1 MRKHSLELRHLKAIV
16 MLAEELSYTKAAFR
30 LGISQP
36 AVTRTIQDAE
46 RKLGRQLF
54 ERNKTKVRLTDAGRT
69 YVAEAR
75 LALEHE
81 ERAMYSAKAAA
92 QNVEAN
98 LNIGRSQYTDPLLTD
113 ALLAVHLPLY
123 PQLDIQLHSAFAPE
137 LAHDVLVGRL
147 DLALIVH
154 PDLSPRLS
162 TTKIT
167 EAPLHVLLS
176 EDDPLAGQTRLRL
189 QDLSGKRWIMF
200 DRRAHPSLYEILF
213 EHAHACNAEPRG
225 LHHVMSAEE
234 AGQLV
239 TRGSGVA
246 FLSKT
251 GALRVAHNGLV
262 ARELDEADLCLDV
275 HLAAR
280 AEDGSKL
287 VSEFVR
293 AYVKLLKPVLK
304 PPQMSLPI
312 ELGTQRR
319 A

>member
-1 MRKHSLELRHLKAIV
+1 MPKHSLELRHLKAIV
-16 MLAEELSYTKAAFR
+16 MLAEALSYTKAAFR

-46 RKLGRQLF
+46 RKLGRKLF
-54 ERNKTKVRLTDAGRT
+54 ERDRTKVQLTDAGRT

-81 ERAMYSAKAAA
+81 ERATHYAKAVA

-137 LAHDVLVGRL
+137 LVHDVLVGRL
-147 DLALIVH
+147 DLALVAH
-154 PDLSPRLS
+154 PDLSPRLT

-167 EAPLHVLLS
+167 EAPLHILLA
-176 EDDPLAGQTRLRL
+176 EEDPLALQRRLRL
-189 QDLSGKRWIMF
+189 EDLSGKRWIMF
-200 DRRAHPSLYEILF
+200 DRRAHPALYETVF
-213 EHAHACNAEPRG
+213 DHAHRGNIEPHG

-234 AGQLV
+234 AGQLI
-239 TRGSGVA
+239 TRGGGVA
-246 FLSKT
+246 FLTKT

-262 ARELDEADLCLDV
+262 ARELDEEDLCLDV

-280 AEDGSKL
+280 ADDKSKL
-287 VSEFVR
+287 VSEFFR

-304 PPQMSLPI
+304 PPQMALPI
-312 ELGTQRR
+312 DLAPRRR